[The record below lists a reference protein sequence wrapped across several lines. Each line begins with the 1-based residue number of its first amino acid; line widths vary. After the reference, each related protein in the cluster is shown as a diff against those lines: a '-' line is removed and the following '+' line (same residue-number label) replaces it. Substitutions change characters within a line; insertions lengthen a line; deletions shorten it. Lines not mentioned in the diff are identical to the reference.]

1 MLIMNITKSEHLK
14 YLKQKVAQ
22 LNQEYSYQ
30 LKEGSSSLQ
39 YLRDICFVIAT
50 LIREIRF
57 LEKDEHTGF
66 ISRFSRN

>member
-1 MLIMNITKSEHLK
+1 MNITKSEHVQ
-14 YLKQKVAQ
+14 YLKQKVAE
-22 LNQEYSYQ
+22 LNREYSYQ

-57 LEKDEHTGF
+57 LEKDDSTGRMP
-66 ISRFSRN
+66 RFSRN